1 MLDNSYERPEATCQ
15 ISPDWTGVRS
25 VNINLLKDR
34 ELDSVLIEGNVSY
47 LLGLAWFLATELV
60 TGKS

>member
-15 ISPDWTGVRS
+15 ISPDWTGVRP

-34 ELDSVLIEGNVSY
+34 ELDSVLIEGNISY
-47 LLGLAWFLATELV
+47 LVILAWFLATKLV